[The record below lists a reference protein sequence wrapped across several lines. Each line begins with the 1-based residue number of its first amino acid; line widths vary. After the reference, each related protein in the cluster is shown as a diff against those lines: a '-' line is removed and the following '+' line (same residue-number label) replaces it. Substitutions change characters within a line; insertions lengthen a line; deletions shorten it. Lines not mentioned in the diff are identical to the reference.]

1 MRPRKNDKGEWSYVY
16 VTQVEGE
23 DYTLLNKGAR
33 FLQTGLLETW
43 NPPRAKSVR
52 QDEKVDVRWMW
63 FSGESLHFC
72 DQNNVEY
79 SIRFGE
85 LVCRRHSGAES
96 AEEPI
101 WMDKNGLLEPFSKK
115 YFPTGFVEHIAGRRY
130 LVLPISGVY
139 CRDEDK
145 LEDTWQNCTDI
156 EQIVEQGALDKL
168 DIKWRQGCWNCK
180 LVVDRRHD
188 DGIWAIV
195 YAESASRDVDYL
207 SASVGIHCGEKTWL
221 WLYVQQPDEQG
232 NCIGI
237 FTNLSCHAVAAGRDS

>member
-79 SIRFGE
+79 SIRSGE

-96 AEEPI
+96 AAEPI

-145 LEDTWQNCTDI
+145 LEDTWQNCSDI
-156 EQIVEQGALDKL
+156 EQVVEQGALDKL
-168 DIKWRQGCWNCK
+168 DIKWRQGDWNCK
-180 LVVDRRHD
+180 LSVDRRHD

-195 YAESASRDVDYL
+195 YADSGSRDVDYL
-207 SASVGIHCGEKTWL
+207 SAGVGINCGEKTWAL
-221 WLYVQQPDEQG
+221 VLRP
-232 NCIGI
+232 
-237 FTNLSCHAVAAGRDS
+237 TTR